1 MSITFRSPTARR
13 IVGALQ
19 SDTASWP
26 VVWGATSDDVTG
38 FDYTDNGPSADWEHV
53 EMGGAMAF
61 LDDEGQH
68 WLAHHLLIDTASD
81 NDTVNAVALPDK
93 VLAVIRRE
101 LALAQAWDATRRAVT
116 AATTAL
122 EAIGAT
128 PPVYLFRQ
136 LDVLRETLRGAE
148 HRAERAYSDAKNS
161 TRLAML
167 AAL

>member
-1 MSITFRSPTARR
+1 MSITFRSPTACR
-13 IVGALQ
+13 IVGVLQ

-26 VVWGATSDDVTG
+26 VTWGQRSDDVAD
-38 FDYTDNGPSADWEHV
+38 FDYRDDGPAADWEHV
-53 EMGGAMAF
+53 EMAGAAVF
-61 LDDEGQH
+61 LDDEGAH

-81 NDTVNAVALPDK
+81 DDTVNAVALPDK
-93 VLAVIRRE
+93 ALAAIRRE
-101 LALAQAWDATRRAVT
+101 VALAQAWDATRKAVT
-116 AATTAL
+116 HATSAL
-122 EAIGAT
+122 EAIGTT

-148 HRAERAYSDAKNS
+148 YRAERAYSDAKNS